1 MSTTFDYSLDW
12 PRSQYENILLI
23 PMFVA
28 TGLSLLSLTATMCIS
43 LLCWNSKWHFIETV
57 IKINQKI
64 ISYAL
69 DGFFGVLDKRENIEH
84 TTDTEIQL
92 QTVTDETNRRKVEGI
107 IQSPPPSVNINTV
120 NILKSKHAAN
130 ILTLY
135 FNVVVVLMFTTFWN
149 SFILE
154 VTFGCDHGL
163 DCYVGNTGQD
173 PIPDCDLINPKNTS
187 VVCYR
192 LKFDSVNA
200 IGNIGGTTLVALGG
214 FGLMTHLVLL
224 AQESSPRVW
233 VRVIWSTVILVVQYT
248 LFFAYVANFIYFH
261 ISIRSAHQLSRITS
275 IVNTV
280 TTFIA
285 AFICITSPWV
295 LVLWAWNE
303 TRNQQNRLQMLE
315 EK

>member
-1 MSTTFDYSLDW
+1 MSTRFDYSLDW
-12 PRSQYENILLI
+12 PRNQYENILLI
-23 PMFVA
+23 PMYMA
-28 TGLSLLSLTATMCIS
+28 TGLSLLLLTATMCIR
-43 LLCWNSKWHFIETV
+43 LLWWNSKWHFIETL
-57 IKINQKI
+57 IKFDHKI

-69 DGFFGVLDKRENIEH
+69 DGFFGVLDGRENIEH

-92 QTVTDETNRRKVEGI
+92 QTFTDETDGRKVEGI
-107 IQSPPPSVNINTV
+107 IQSTPPSVKINTV
-120 NILKSKHAAN
+120 NILKSKHAVN

-154 VTFGCDHGL
+154 VTFGCNRDL
-163 DCYVGNTGQD
+163 DCYAGNTGQD

-192 LKFDSVNA
+192 LKFDIVNA
-200 IGNIGGTTLVALGG
+200 IGNIGGTTFVALGG

-224 AQESSPRVW
+224 AQDSSPRLW
-233 VRVIWSTVILVVQYT
+233 VRVIWSTIILVVQYT

-261 ISIRSAHQLSRITS
+261 ISIRSAHQLYRITS

-285 AFICITSPWV
+285 AFTCITSPWV
-295 LVLWAWNE
+295 LVLWACNKA
-303 TRNQQNRLQMLE
+303 RNRAA
-315 EK
+315 KSPPDP